1 MYICEGAKTVCMNKT
16 RYLHI
21 IFSESIQSYDI
32 PKFRAA
38 VIEKTKRESTL
49 FHNHVDDNSFIYRY
63 PLIQYKVTDK
73 KASLVCLA
81 EATEDIH
88 YLLREKKFDFR
99 IGQEQKE
106 YEIEDVRL
114 KYERVQTWDEDFKYN
129 IHNWIALN
137 QDNYRAYQNL
147 GSLVER
153 MMFLEQLLDK
163 HLRIFMEATSAGE
176 PVPLKVKLQEI
187 KGDKHIEYKGVF
199 HLTFSL
205 NFTCNLS
212 IPNFVGLG
220 KGVSVGFGIVKRIGD
235 HDAPNIKRNGRAY

>member
-1 MYICEGAKTVCMNKT
+1 MSRT

-21 IFSESIQSYDI
+21 IFSEPIQAYDI

-49 FHNHVDDNSFIYRY
+49 FHNHIDDNSFIYRY

-73 KASLVCLA
+73 KASMICLA

-88 YLLREKKFDFR
+88 YLLKQKKFDFR
-99 IGQEQKE
+99 IGKE
-106 YEIEDVRL
+106 TLDYEIDDVRL
-114 KYERVQTWDEDFKYN
+114 KYERIQTWDETFAYN
-129 IHNWIALN
+129 IHNWMALN
-137 QDNYRAYQNL
+137 QDNYREFQNL
-147 GSLVER
+147 DSLIDR
-153 MMFLEQLLDK
+153 MQFLEQLLEK
-163 HLRIFMEATSAGE
+163 HIRLFMEAMGAEE

-205 NFTCNLS
+205 NFTSNLS
-212 IPNFVGLG
+212 IPNYVGLG
-220 KGVSVGFGIVKRIGD
+220 KGVSVGFGIVKKIND
-235 HDAPNIKRNGRAY
+235 LNPLKKNKYDKLQS